1 MAKKL
6 FILNFIAAG
15 GLNTICK
22 QTCRFSLSARRKQT
36 RTKLSVLVGV
46 QSRVSQLLWRAFSLT
61 CVEICIFVRCFV
73 EERRGGAH

>member
-1 MAKKL
+1 
-6 FILNFIAAG
+6 
-15 GLNTICK
+15 
-22 QTCRFSLSARRKQT
+22 
-36 RTKLSVLVGV
+36 VLVGV